1 MKLNLL
7 LIPLLCLFY
16 STWSEGATINDSQT
30 LAPVTQ
36 AEAEAGVSIVYKK
49 WSPLRVKQAI
59 VALGGVG
66 GGEANT
72 MSSPGTGT
80 SLVMS
85 KNGVDLPIK
94 SLVAGANTSF
104 TVDTQNV
111 TINNT
116 LSAMSIAEGQ
126 GGTTTNS
133 RVLSALNLSSIIGSQ
148 TANTVQDEGGTQS
161 TRIRIW
167 NFTGAGVTVS
177 ASGQTSTTATIN
189 IPGLAT
195 ADEGTLLSAAPTGIN
210 FVGTMVSAIQSGG
223 TTTVTIDPN
232 NYLDGITS
240 DVQNQL
246 DAKAST
252 SQLNNKVD
260 AVNGSS
266 TGETATNL
274 TVDGLTLVNHKGW
287 NFGSQT
293 TDVYNQGG
301 IEEAAGGDLVKIL
314 TGSNTSRI
322 QTGSG
327 TAYDDTRI
335 NWIYDCNFV
344 SGSST
349 ITASNT
355 TNIVFKVPTLGPM
368 DEVAFK
374 HNFGWGNTSTS
385 QFRFC
390 VHALDGVNDTV
401 IIGTQSSPSGSMS
414 WRGIFEI
421 EMAGSTSSC
430 YVRQPNVWGPSQ
442 TGAAANSDW
451 WNNQDL
457 IIDFANAS
465 GSTTVRF
472 DATAFGTSTINNR
485 GSKEYLWKMRI
496 QN

>member
-266 TGETATNL
+266 TGEIATNL

-293 TDVYNQGG
+293 TDVYNQGWTVNELLINPNNHNILFAATSFGLYYTTNAG
-301 IEEAAGGDLVKIL
+301 ISWNSVL
-314 TGSNTSRI
+314 TG
-322 QTGSG
+322 
-327 TAYDDTRI
+327 
-335 NWIYDCNFV
+335 
-344 SGSST
+344 
-349 ITASNT
+349 
-355 TNIVFKVPTLGPM
+355 NIK
-368 DEVAFK
+368 DIAFEP
-374 HNFGWGNTSTS
+374 F
-385 QFRFC
+385 
-390 VHALDGVNDTV
+390 
-401 IIGTQSSPSGSMS
+401 
-414 WRGIFEI
+414 
-421 EMAGSTSSC
+421 
-430 YVRQPNVWGPSQ
+430 
-442 TGAAANSDW
+442 
-451 WNNQDL
+451 
-457 IIDFANAS
+457 
-465 GSTTVRF
+465 
-472 DATAFGTSTINNR
+472 
-485 GSKEYLWKMRI
+485 
-496 QN
+496 